1 MRHIRVETLAQR
13 DIHAGAQQLLCLLG
27 LAPET
32 VDNPS
37 LKRMQCFTYP
47 QQVIERPHTMDDHGL
62 ATNLAQY
69 DLLTE
74 NFLLQTEIH
83 RPGLVESRFA
93 DKQYIRAI
101 LDYCL
106 ETIHKLGRVVKPC
119 VPRMNPQGDV
129 STTAFHSMAYLIEIP
144 VVSLVQFGDVET
156 NHFLAFRRRMRL
168 VRMDIDQWT
177 HGTGS

>member
-13 DIHAGAQQLLCLLG
+13 DIHAGAQQLLGLLG
-27 LAPET
+27 LSPET

-37 LKRMQCFTYP
+37 LYRVQRFPYP
-47 QQVIERPHTMDDHGL
+47 QQVVESPHTMDDHGL

-74 NFLLQTEIH
+74 NFFLQTEIH

-119 VPRMNPQGDV
+119 VPRMNPQGNV
-129 STTAFHSMAYLIEIP
+129 SATAFHCMAYLIGIP

-156 NHFLAFRRRMRL
+156 NHFLAYRRRMRL